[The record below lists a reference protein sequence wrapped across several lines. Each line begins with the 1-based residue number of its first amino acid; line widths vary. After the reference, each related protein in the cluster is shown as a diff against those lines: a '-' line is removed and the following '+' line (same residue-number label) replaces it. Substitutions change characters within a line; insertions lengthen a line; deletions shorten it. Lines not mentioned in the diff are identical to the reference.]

1 MKESEIKT
9 YSDRSQGVTKV
20 FFTVRDGVVTS
31 ILAGNNAVPTGQG
44 YQFYVD
50 DYVAEQIHKCELYL
64 DGLTPKLRLKEGE
77 ELVVPQKTEKELE
90 IERLKYELERLQ
102 NEDDN
107 AE

>member
-1 MKESEIKT
+1 MLIKT
-9 YSDRSQGVTKV
+9 YSEKRLGVSKV

-31 ILAGNNAVPTGQG
+31 ILVGNNAVPTGQG

-90 IERLKYELERLQ
+90 IERLRYELERLQ
-102 NEDDN
+102 SEEENEDESD
-107 AE
+107 

>member
-1 MKESEIKT
+1 MSEIET
-9 YSDRSQGVTKV
+9 YDTKEQGVIKV
-20 FFTVRDGVVTS
+20 FFKVSDGNVSS
-31 ILAGNNAVPTGQG
+31 IIIGNQAVSTERG

-50 DYVAEQIHKCELYL
+50 DYVADQIDKCEMYL

>member
-1 MKESEIKT
+1 MET
-9 YSDRSQGVTKV
+9 YNQNGQGRTKV
-20 FFTVRDGVVTS
+20 FFTVVDNAVANV
-31 ILAGNNAVPTGQG
+31 IIGNNAVPTGQG

>member
-1 MKESEIKT
+1 MIET
-9 YSDRSQGVTKV
+9 YSNKGNNRTKV
-20 FFTVRDGVVTS
+20 FFTINENGLSS
-31 ILAGNNAVPTGQG
+31 IYIGDNAVPTGQG

>member
-1 MKESEIKT
+1 MIET
-9 YSDRSQGVTKV
+9 YSNKGNNRTKV
-20 FFTVRDGVVTS
+20 FFTINENELSS
-31 ILAGNNAVPTGQG
+31 IYIGDNTIPSEQG
-44 YQFYVD
+44 FQFYVD

>member
-1 MKESEIKT
+1 MIEIYDNKGFG
-9 YSDRSQGVTKV
+9 RTKV
-20 FFTVRDGVVTS
+20 FFSINANDLNTVY
-31 ILAGNNAVPTGQG
+31 IGNNVVSTEQG
-44 YQFYVD
+44 FQFYVD

-77 ELVVPQKTEKELE
+77 ELEVPQKTEKELE

-102 NEDDN
+102 NEEEN